1 MSTYVGYTDYGIRD
15 YSLGGKHKNIQ
26 PKINV
31 AIVQW

>member
-1 MSTYVGYTDYGIRD
+1 MSTYVGMRD

-31 AIVQW
+31 AIVQR